1 MAAMASGSGVVPYN
15 SILVRNG
22 WMIEGLVQ
30 AASTSFWDGLTG
42 TSSDAVIY
50 QKNDFTVSE
59 GLEIRFQFDGNLTS
73 RAHLDKE
80 QAWGNSEQKK
90 LFSDKLRVRRLRWS
104 VDNGDAFDAVNVGDL
119 SISEHGDSRSKLAD
133 LFIRAKDQFIF
144 DAAQGFLNNEGP
156 THKILPNGKTDI
168 SGLDSSDVWSYDF
181 VLDVEDTI
189 KSGKGYSVGG
199 TRRPLEPYQLSD
211 GKRVWLVVV
220 DSRASR
226 DLRKDTKFI
235 DVTAMGD
242 VRGEGNRLIKGVI
255 GKIGSLIFI
264 EADTAF
270 GTADPVIGRSEV
282 EIAGLRHVDSTGLFE
297 GQPGYGAGGTIE
309 ASRALILGRSAI
321 QIGFG
326 KQPDYKWQ
334 ESQDFGI
341 KSESALEV
349 WMNVQKTILKAE
361 NTDYTEAKVSGHD
374 YGIVVVDTYF
384 RENS

>member
-1 MAAMASGSGVVPYN
+1 MAAVANGSGVVPYN

-22 WMIEGLVQ
+22 WMLEGLVQ
-30 AASTSFWDGLTG
+30 AKSTSFWDGLTG
-42 TSSDAVIY
+42 MSSDSVIY
-50 QKNDFTVSE
+50 QKNDFSVAE
-59 GLEIRFQFDGNLTS
+59 GHEIRFQFDGNLTS
-73 RAHLDKE
+73 KAHKSKE

-133 LFIRAKDQFIF
+133 LFIRAKDQMIF
-144 DAAQGFLNNEGP
+144 DAAQGLLNSEGP
-156 THKILPNGKTDI
+156 THRILPNGKTDI
-168 SGLDSSDVWSYDF
+168 ASLDSNDIWGYDF

-211 GKRVWLVVV
+211 GKRAWLVVI

-255 GKIGSLIFI
+255 GKIGSFIFI

-270 GTADPVIGRSEV
+270 GTADANIGKSEV

-297 GQPGYGAGGTIE
+297 GQPGYGAGGTVE
-309 ASRALILGRSAI
+309 ASRAIILGRSAI

-361 NTDYTEAKVSGHD
+361 GTDYTEAKVGGFD
-374 YGIVVVDTYF
+374 FGIVVVDTHF
-384 RENS
+384 RTN